1 MRKDDEGSLVRSL
14 FNLLSGTF
22 FSRLTGMLR
31 EIVMA
36 TYFGADPLVA
46 SFWLAFRTIF
56 FLRKLLGG
64 PILGLAFIPH
74 FEFLRAQNI
83 SRATFFFRSF
93 SRFFC
98 YSAILFTL
106 IIELGLCVWCSCIT
120 GSLFDTLLLTI
131 ILLPSG
137 IFLMMYTVNSTLL
150 HCEKKFFSVG
160 LAPSVVNVLW
170 IGTVFL
176 ARNYDPRNRIFGLA
190 VVLVV
195 GFILEWAVTL
205 PGVMKFLGQSKEVP
219 QERDSIRALIAP
231 LSLGLLSMGIFQ
243 LNLLCDMWLA
253 RYINEVGPLYLM
265 YSVRIQQL
273 PVHLFGLGVFTV
285 LLPAISRC
293 VQDQE
298 HQQGYDLLRFSLKLT
313 VAVMVVMT
321 MGLLLFALPGVRV
334 LYEHGVFPKTA
345 VHAIVEVLR
354 GYSGS
359 IIPMALAPLVSALFY
374 ARRNYKVPMLV
385 GIIAAVVNM
394 VLNVIGCLVCKQ
406 VAVLAYATSLVSWGQ
421 LAMLWYCAGK
431 SLPTYKGLM
440 WRTFKESGKTVIT
453 TILAAVITIGVNIV
467 THTTYVV
474 FIEPLTVPT
483 KPLVSFLDQC
493 GVFFAE
499 SALFLSVLF
508 GLAKLLKTEDLMN
521 LTSFQYWK
529 GHQSILR
536 N

>member
-1 MRKDDEGSLVRSL
+1 
-14 FNLLSGTF
+14 
-22 FSRLTGMLR
+22 
-31 EIVMA
+31 
-36 TYFGADPLVA
+36 
-46 SFWLAFRTIF
+46 
-56 FLRKLLGG
+56 
-64 PILGLAFIPH
+64 
-74 FEFLRAQNI
+74 
-83 SRATFFFRSF
+83 
-93 SRFFC
+93 
-98 YSAILFTL
+98 
-106 IIELGLCVWCSCIT
+106 
-120 GSLFDTLLLTI
+120 
-131 ILLPSG
+131 
-137 IFLMMYTVNSTLL
+137 
-150 HCEKKFFSVG
+150 
-160 LAPSVVNVLW
+160 
-170 IGTVFL
+170 
-176 ARNYDPRNRIFGLA
+176 
-190 VVLVV
+190 
-195 GFILEWAVTL
+195 
-205 PGVMKFLGQSKEVP
+205 MKFLGQSKEVP

-313 VAVMVVMT
+313 VAVMVVIT

-334 LYEHGVFPKTA
+334 LYEHGVFPTTA

-406 VAVLAYATSLVSWGQ
+406 VAVLAYATSLASWGQ

-483 KPLVSFLDQC
+483 KPLVSF
-493 GVFFAE
+493 
-499 SALFLSVLF
+499 
-508 GLAKLLKTEDLMN
+508 
-521 LTSFQYWK
+521 
-529 GHQSILR
+529 
-536 N
+536 